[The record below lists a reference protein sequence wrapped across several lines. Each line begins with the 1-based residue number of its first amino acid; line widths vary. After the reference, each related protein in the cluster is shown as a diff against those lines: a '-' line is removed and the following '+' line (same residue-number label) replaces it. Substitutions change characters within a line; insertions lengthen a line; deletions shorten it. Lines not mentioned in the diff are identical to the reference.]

1 MQIVLIGIQGSGKGE
16 LIKNLSKIKDFT
28 YVSVG
33 ALFRQEIA
41 KKTALGKFVEPI
53 MARGDLPDLQTTM
66 KVVNKAIKKSKG
78 ERTCHSKW

>member
-33 ALFRQEIA
+33 LNAVPQES
-41 KKTALGKFVEPI
+41 
-53 MARGDLPDLQTTM
+53 
-66 KVVNKAIKKSKG
+66 KAAVW
-78 ERTCHSKW
+78 EYHR